1 MPTHSPTWCP
11 WQLASASS
19 RDHGVTVDQKVAW
32 TRDLAHPSTE
42 AIISD
47 PVPMSLL
54 PDIDAARRSQ
64 NGFVTISATIKSATA
79 VVSMPIML
87 VRRAAAV

>member
-1 MPTHSPTWCP
+1 M
-11 WQLASASS
+11 
-19 RDHGVTVDQKVAW
+19 TVDQLVVWA
-32 TRDLAHPSTE
+32 RDPAHPGTE

-47 PVPMSLL
+47 PVPMSLR

-64 NGFVTISATIKSATA
+64 NGFVTISATITSATA